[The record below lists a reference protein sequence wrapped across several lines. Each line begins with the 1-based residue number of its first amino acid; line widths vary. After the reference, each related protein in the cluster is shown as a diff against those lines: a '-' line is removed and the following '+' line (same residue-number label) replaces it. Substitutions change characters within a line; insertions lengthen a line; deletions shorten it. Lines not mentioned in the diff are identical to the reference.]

1 MIKRI
6 LALVVAIG
14 MVGGAFAFRSSRN
27 DEDAV
32 GGGGSTEEV
41 AGGIYCAAELGPVC
55 AAVPGALVE
64 ATAVTADRI
73 TKARSTADAGVRVW
87 VTAGPWAD
95 IVDAART
102 GKPQLFSPSRPLA
115 STTLVSVTRK
125 AASPAG
131 CSVPL
136 TWKCIGDAA
145 QQPSFRLAGDPP
157 SETGHLFIRAAA
169 LGGFLATSDY
179 PINDLDEVAGAATWL
194 DNVDGSL
201 DRAPS
206 FGAGSLGAFLATRGA
221 TAQAFITTDVAVKS
235 SSNLPDF
242 DVAAPTPA
250 AVIGAFVAVA
260 DGARADVDEDRIR
273 EALTEAGWKAAA
285 PPAEDG
291 LPSPGVLVALRG
303 RLG

>member
-1 MIKRI
+1 MIKRL
-6 LALVVAIG
+6 LAFVVAIA
-14 MVGGAFAFRSSRN
+14 MVGGAFAFRSSR
-27 DEDAV
+27 EDAGRAV
-32 GGGGSTEEV
+32 DGGSTGEV

-55 AAVPGALVE
+55 SAVPGAIVE
-64 ATAVTADRI
+64 PATVTADRI
-73 TKARSTADAGVRVW
+73 VKARSASDAEVRAW

-95 IVDAART
+95 IVDAARA
-102 GKPQLFSPSRPLA
+102 GKPQLFAASRPLA

-125 AASPAG
+125 GAPPAG
-131 CSVPL
+131 CAAPV

-157 SETGHLFIRAAA
+157 SDVGHLFIRAAA
-169 LGGFLATSDY
+169 LGGFLATTDY
-179 PINDLDEVAGAATWL
+179 AINDLDEVAGAATWL

-221 TAQAFITTDVAVKS
+221 TAQAFLTTDAAVKAAG
-235 SSNLPDF
+235 NLPDF
-242 DVAAPTPA
+242 EAAPPNPPA
-250 AVIGAFVAVA
+250 VVGAFVAVA
-260 DGARADVDEDRIR
+260 TGARAELDEARIR
-273 EALTEAGWKAAA
+273 EALTAAGWKAAA
-285 PPAEDG
+285 PPGDDG